1 MLHVGNASSVC
12 TQAVVDP
19 AWDPTAKSDEAKST
33 AASDT
38 RLDAID
44 LEQIACDHCGYMHKR
59 GDGKSALGTVKFRER
74 FFVLR
79 DSKLLYYKTGAQ
91 ALGDSATGSIDLR
104 EVHEVRPSKDPSS
117 PDLAIVSLLLRQQ
130 SVVAPHSPSFG
141 NQRDHLYPSSM

>member
-1 MLHVGNASSVC
+1 ML
-12 TQAVVDP
+12 DP
-19 AWDPTAKSDEAKST
+19 SWDPTAKSKTDH
-33 AASDT
+33 AAATSDA
-38 RLDAID
+38 RLDLIN
-44 LEQIACDHCGYMHKR
+44 LEEIACDHCGYMHKR